1 MSNHARQQIREA
13 VATLLKV
20 APSTW
25 GPVFE
30 TRIPTSRAVMPFLMI
45 FADGESVDSIS
56 VNSPGVYFRDMNIA
70 VAGRLKLPG
79 NNDTE
84 TVEDKMDAVSSEVE
98 TKLGY
103 SALLATLPQIKGFRL
118 VSTEMTVI
126 VDDQDAPQYAEV
138 TLAFVA
144 RYATAESAPTTLI

>member
-1 MSNHARQQIREA
+1 MTHVRQQIREA

-20 APSTW
+20 SPSTW

-30 TRIPTSRAVMPFLMI
+30 TRIPTSRAVMPFLMV

-56 VNSPGVYFRDMNIA
+56 VNSPGVYFRDLNIV

-84 TVEDKMDAVSSEVE
+84 TVEDRMDALASEVE
-98 TKLGY
+98 TKLSF
-103 SALLATLPQIKGFRL
+103 SALLSTMTQLKGIRL
-118 VSTEMTVI
+118 ASTEMVVVI
-126 VDDQDAPQYAEV
+126 DDQDSPQYAEV

-144 RYATAESAPTTLI
+144 RYVTAESAQ

>member
-20 APSTW
+20 SPATW

-30 TRIPTSRAVMPFLMI
+30 TRIPSSRAVLPYLMV
-45 FADGESVDSIS
+45 FSDGESADQIS
-56 VNSPGVYFRDMNIA
+56 VNSPCVYLRDLNLV
-70 VAGRLKLPG
+70 VAGRLRLPG

-84 TVEDKMDAVSSEVE
+84 TIEDRMDALAAEVE
-98 TKLGY
+98 TKLGF
-103 SALLATLPQIKGFRL
+103 SSLLTTLSQLKSIRL
-118 VSTEMTVI
+118 TSTEMNVI
-126 VDDQDAPQYAEV
+126 VNEDDAPQYAEV

-144 RYATAESAPTTLI
+144 QYATTEAAPTVLI